1 MVVPR
6 SIRKKMKS
14 RIHEGHLGA
23 ERSKACARQ
32 VLYWPGMSAG
42 WLTWSHCETCLSA
55 RKLQQREPLHPF
67 PPHYLPG
74 TKLEEISF
82 RWIRSTTSLQWI
94 TTEAFQR
101 YVSLLPDT
109 SSTTVASHNKSIS
122 ARHGIPKVVI
132 SDNGSQYSC
141 HKYRDFSEHW
151 EFKHI
156 TSSPKHPQANGK
168 AEHTIQTIKSLLKK
182 TESSGWDPY
191 LALLNFRT
199 CPGPDGSLSPASLL
213 MNRPLHKRLPRPL
226 TAQQIRRRSKV
237 QEAEAKVVLRQTNHV
252 TSRT

>member
-109 SSTTVASHNKSIS
+109 SSATVASHNKSIS
-122 ARHGIPKVVI
+122 GRHGIPKVVI

-182 TESSGWDPY
+182 TESSG
-191 LALLNFRT
+191 
-199 CPGPDGSLSPASLL
+199 
-213 MNRPLHKRLPRPL
+213 
-226 TAQQIRRRSKV
+226 
-237 QEAEAKVVLRQTNHV
+237 
-252 TSRT
+252 